1 MEEMDTTTSAA
12 RKVTVACPFCGRL
25 NRVNLARAAD
35 RPKCGECSRPIPLD
49 RPVSLS
55 DADFDRVIADAQ
67 VPVLVD
73 FYADWCGPCKM
84 VAPIMDELARSRL
97 GSVLVAKLDTDR
109 NQQTAQRFQI
119 SSIPTVMVFKDGKV
133 AAKQVGAL
141 PRPGYESLIDRAM
154 A

>member
-1 MEEMDTTTSAA
+1 MDTTTSAQ
-12 RKVTVACPFCGRL
+12 RKVTVGCPFCGRL
-25 NRVNLARAAD
+25 NRVDLARAAD
-35 RPKCGECSRPIPLD
+35 RPSCGECSRPILLA

-55 DADFDRVIADAQ
+55 DADCDRVIADAQ

-141 PRPGYESLIDRAM
+141 PRPGYEALIDRAM

>member
-1 MEEMDTTTSAA
+1 MEGTSVQ

-25 NRVNLARAAD
+25 NRVDMARAAD
-35 RPKCGECSRPIPLD
+35 RPKCGECSRPILLD

-119 SSIPTVMVFKDGKV
+119 ASIPTVMVFKDGKV
-133 AAKQVGAL
+133 AAKQIGAL
-141 PRPGYESLIDRAM
+141 PRPGYEALIDQAM
-154 A
+154 K

>member
-1 MEEMDTTTSAA
+1 MEAKTSAGS
-12 RKVTVACPFCGRL
+12 KVTVSCPFCGRL
-25 NRVNLARAAD
+25 NRVDLARAAD
-35 RPKCGECSRPIPLD
+35 RPKCGECARPILLD

-97 GSVLVAKLDTDR
+97 GSVLVAKMDTDR
-109 NQQTAQRFQI
+109 NQHTAHRFQI
-119 SSIPTVMVFKDGKV
+119 ASIPTVMVFKGGVPV
-133 AAKQVGAL
+133 ARQVGAL
-141 PRPGYESLIDRAM
+141 PRPGYEALIDKAIT
-154 A
+154 

>member
-1 MEEMDTTTSAA
+1 
-12 RKVTVACPFCGRL
+12 
-25 NRVNLARAAD
+25 
-35 RPKCGECSRPIPLD
+35 
-49 RPVSLS
+49 
-55 DADFDRVIADAQ
+55 
-67 VPVLVD
+67 
-73 FYADWCGPCKM
+73 
-84 VAPIMDELARSRL
+84 MDELARSRL

>member
-1 MEEMDTTTSAA
+1 MDTTSAK
-12 RKVTVACPFCGRL
+12 RKVTVTCPSCGRL
-25 NRVNLARAAD
+25 NRVDLARAAD
-35 RPKCGECSRPIPLD
+35 RPKCGECSRPMLLD